1 MKSWGCAPRDLAEKR
16 KTNSRV
22 ARLPTEPNA
31 KISPNRDILAFEGRG
46 LASGSVLEHTTPDSG
61 CLSILQGY
69 YGKKRESLEWLLDD
83 RNRLESIYLD
93 LAHKMNRA
101 TQLNSVGQ
109 DVSPHLEFL
118 PGYVD
123 RKGPSVCAGT
133 LLSPWKEG
141 KAFARLR
148 RCVLRTLVV
157 QTLRGSWLQ
166 VTIMLILSSVLWLAL
181 FALSADGFTFLKN
194 TIPADLL
201 VDVIE
206 VIFGVFFVTLMIM
219 LTVSSAILLFGNL
232 FRSPDVAFLLT
243 LPVRPE
249 RVFLLKYQDALL
261 LSSWA
266 FLLLGSPMLLSYGL
280 VVHAPWYYY
289 LVMPF
294 LLVAFIHIPASFGS
308 ILCMLLVHR
317 ILRRPGLIAVIGAT
331 VGLLGLAWGIWYV
344 RSALTEQA
352 LAPEWFQQIFARLR
366 FTQHRLLP
374 SWWLS
379 TALLEASRHELVE
392 SLAFLGVLAAN
403 ALFFRQVAIWTA
415 AGVLRRVFAEV
426 NIGRTTKRKARF
438 RQIDRLVN
446 QLLWAFPTQTRV
458 LLLKDFRLFR
468 RDPVQWTQFL
478 IFFGL
483 LVLYFLNIRRFSY
496 ETYYQGWVNMVSLLN
511 LAVVALLLSTF
522 TTRFIFPMIS
532 LEGRNFWILGL
543 LPLRRDTLL
552 WSKFWFSAVGTLVP
566 CCLLILL
573 SDGMLGVSSAIVLTH
588 QLICVSLCIGLSGL
602 AVGLGAKIPN
612 FREPSPAR
620 IAAGFGGTL
629 NLVLSTVLI
638 VVLLGAAGLPT
649 HLLLGSWTPG
659 GGTVAELRPELAV
672 TLRWWW
678 VLGTLASPVIGASF
692 AAIPLWLG
700 IRAFRRME
708 F

>member
-1 MKSWGCAPRDLAEKR
+1 
-16 KTNSRV
+16 
-22 ARLPTEPNA
+22 
-31 KISPNRDILAFEGRG
+31 
-46 LASGSVLEHTTPDSG
+46 
-61 CLSILQGY
+61 
-69 YGKKRESLEWLLDD
+69 
-83 RNRLESIYLD
+83 
-93 LAHKMNRA
+93 MNRA
-101 TQLNSVGQ
+101 IHINSAAQ
-109 DVSPHLEFL
+109 EIRSPTGCLVERAPREIL
-118 PGYVD
+118 DSPAGY
-123 RKGPSVCAGT
+123 
-133 LLSPWKEG
+133 LISPWREG

-148 RCVLRTLVV
+148 RCILRTLVL
-157 QTLRGSWLQ
+157 QTVRESWLQ
-166 VTIMLILSSVLWLAL
+166 LIIMLILSAVLWLAL
-181 FALSADGFTFLKN
+181 FGLSADGFLFLKN

-219 LTVSSAILLFGNL
+219 LAVSSAILIFGNL

-266 FLLLGSPMLLSYGL
+266 FLLLGSPVLLSYGM
-280 VVHAPWYYY
+280 VVNAPWYYY
-289 LVMPF
+289 LLMP
-294 LLVAFIHIPASFGS
+294 LLLIAFIHIPASFGS

-317 ILRRPGLIAVIGAT
+317 ILRRPGLIAVIAGGIA
-331 VGLLGLAWGIWYV
+331 VLGLAWGIWYV
-344 RSALTEQA
+344 RSALTEQV

-379 TALLEASRHELVE
+379 TALLEASRQELME

-403 ALFFRQVAIWTA
+403 ALFFRQAAIWTA

-426 NIGRTTKRKARF
+426 NVGRTAKRRARL
-438 RQIDRLVN
+438 RQVDRLVYE
-446 QLLWAFPTQTRV
+446 LLRPFPAQTRV

-543 LPLRRDTLL
+543 LPLRRETLL
-552 WSKFWFSAVGTLVP
+552 WSKFWFSAVGTVIP
-566 CCLLILL
+566 CCALILV
-573 SDGMLGVSSAIVLTH
+573 SDSMLRVSPAIVLTH

-659 GGTVAELRPELAV
+659 GATVAELRPDLAR
-672 TLRWWW
+672 TLHWWW
-678 VLGTLASPVIGASF
+678 LLGTLASPVIGVGF

-700 IRAFRRME
+700 MRAFRSME